1 MFLQTLL
8 HLFCPQWGGQRS
20 MRRKNMKRQK
30 MKIFG
35 IGVLPMCCV
44 LFAIALQSCEML
56 GLSSLRPQGI
66 LSVSFAGSQEK
77 LTRSGLEIPDTSD
90 FILTV
95 NDSKGKVIYNGSYGD
110 SPESFSLNPGSYT
123 VSVISEEFSKPA
135 FSKPQFGDEQ
145 CVVVPSGKTLNV
157 QLVCTQVNSG
167 IRLKVDPAFL
177 DCYPDG
183 VLLLKSSSGRL
194 VYGYSERRIAYF
206 RPGDIS
212 LVLNE
217 GKTDKV
223 LMTRELKAQ
232 EILELKVGVASGKP
246 SGQGGAISLVVDTLR
261 FWKSEEYVIGG
272 ESGKGDGSYDAMTVS
287 EARSSIG
294 EKGVWVC
301 GHIVGGDLSSSSA
314 SFQKPFES
322 RTNFLL
328 GPRTSTDDKDDC
340 LSVQL
345 PSGEIRNALNLVDN
359 PELLGRKICVRGDIV
374 EAYYGI
380 PGIKNITEYEL
391 L

>member
-1 MFLQTLL
+1 
-8 HLFCPQWGGQRS
+8 
-20 MRRKNMKRQK
+20 MKRQCL
-30 MKIFG
+30 KILKISALLMNSAFVA
-35 IGVLPMCCV
+35 GVV
-44 LFAIALQSCEML
+44 QSCEL
-56 GLSSLRPQGI
+56 LALASFESDGE
-66 LSVSFAGSQEK
+66 LSVAFAGDQES

-95 NDSKGKVIYNGSYGD
+95 SDSKGKAIYTGAYGD
-110 SPESFSLNPGSYT
+110 APESFTLNPGSYT
-123 VSVISEEFSKPA
+123 VSVISEEFNKPA

-145 CVVVPSGKTLNV
+145 CVVVPAGKTMNV
-157 QLVCTQVNSG
+157 QLVCTQINSG
-167 IRLKVDPAFL
+167 IRLKIDPAFL

-183 VLLLKSSSGRL
+183 VLLLKSSLGRL

-206 RPGDIS
+206 RPGDVS
-212 LVLNE
+212 LILNE
-217 GKTDKV
+217 GKTDNV
-223 LMTRELKAQ
+223 LMTRELKAR
-232 EILELKVGVASGKP
+232 EILDVKVGVASGKP
-246 SGQGGAISLVVDTLR
+246 SGQSGGMSVEVDTLR
-261 FWKSEEYVIGG
+261 VWKSEEYIIGG
-272 ESGKGDGSYDAMTVS
+272 DSGKGGGSYDALTVS
-287 EARSSIG
+287 EALSSIG
-294 EKGVWVC
+294 EKEVWVC

-328 GPRTSTDDKDDC
+328 GPRASTDDKDAC

-359 PELLGRKICVRGDIV
+359 PGLLGRKICIKGDIV